1 MLREGCNI
9 IADKLSVQPNINLEN
24 GMVHYFTTQES
35 TTSTPN
41 IRYNATVS
49 LDSMMNIGEAVSI
62 SIITTAAAAAYSAQL
77 TIDGNNV
84 TEYWIGGSA
93 PSDGGASGIDIYTYN
108 IIKTAGATFT
118 VIASQSKTS

>member
-9 IADKLSVQPNINLEN
+9 IADKLSVQSNIDLAN
-24 GMVHYFTTQES
+24 GMVHYFTTQET

-93 PSDGGASGIDIYTYN
+93 PSDGGSSGIDIYTYN

>member
-9 IADKLSVQPNINLEN
+9 TADKLSVQPNIDLAN
-24 GMVHYFTTQES
+24 GMVHYFTTQET